1 MDSKQSVSNSSKFP
15 NWPMGNGDICHEL
28 SETLLEQK
36 QPIPTS
42 VLTCMCDQSETCV
55 IQLGKIISVTDQQD
69 KFISNVVNFPYRYAG
84 ILLGITNSFATIP
97 GMVGPVI
104 AKNLT
109 HNVSQFTVWVFFF
122 FITLLL
128 SSLNGNPL
136 KSAAIKLYLAYT
148 CKIRQA
154 LTCFPELFSHMRL
167 GLANSALVR

>member
-1 MDSKQSVSNSSKFP
+1 M
-15 NWPMGNGDICHEL
+15 
-28 SETLLEQK
+28 
-36 QPIPTS
+36 
-42 VLTCMCDQSETCV
+42 

-69 KFISNVVNFPYRYAG
+69 KFISSVVNFPYRYAG

-122 FITLLL
+122 FFCITLFL

-136 KSAAIKLYLAYT
+136 LSSLQSLSYIWR
-148 CKIRQA
+148 IRA
-154 LTCFPELFSHMRL
+154 SCVLLFLRMP
-167 GLANSALVR
+167 